1 MPTFTTFKGSKDGVP
16 TKGSTTKP
24 DELSGDKVLLKITAS
39 GLCYTDI
46 HFKETDM
53 VLGHEGVGVIE
64 AVGPEVKQLKKGDR
78 VGWGYEHDSCG
89 LCKQCLT
96 GWEIY
101 CPERQ
106 MYGSA
111 DLDQGSFASHAV
123 WREAFLFKLP
133 DELSDEDCAPLMCGG
148 ATVWNALTAYDA
160 RPTET
165 VGVVG
170 VGGLGHLAIQFAA
183 KFGCRVVVFSGT
195 DSKKEEAIR
204 LGAHEFIAT
213 KGVKEIKVSQKIDR
227 LLVTTSAQPDWKLYM
242 NIMNPGSVIHP
253 LSVSSGDFSIPYGPL
268 IGQGIT
274 VQGSVVAPRQI
285 HREML
290 KFAALHQIKPV
301 IQEFPLSEAGIKD
314 AMDKLEKG
322 EVHFR
327 AVLKPQ

>member
-1 MPTFTTFKGSKDGVP
+1 
-16 TKGSTTKP
+16 
-24 DELSGDKVLLKITAS
+24 
-39 GLCYTDI
+39 
-46 HFKETDM
+46 
-53 VLGHEGVGVIE
+53 
-64 AVGPEVKQLKKGDR
+64 
-78 VGWGYEHDSCG
+78 
-89 LCKQCLT
+89 
-96 GWEIY
+96 
-101 CPERQ
+101 

-133 DELSDEDCAPLMCGG
+133 DELSDEDCAPMYVMTYTFVFLYAFYHLLFSFLSPDVLVSMRRLANRTPQYRMCGG

-195 DSKKEEAIR
+195 DSKKEEALR

-213 KGVKEIKVSQKIDR
+213 KGQTELKVSQKLDR

-242 NIMNPGSVIHP
+242 SVMNPGSVIHP

-285 HREML
+285 HKDML